1 MLRLENIVKDY
12 SSKEQVT
19 HVLKGLSVQFRKS
32 EFVSILGHSGCG
44 KTTLLNMIG
53 GLDVATEGTVYL
65 DGKSTRD
72 YNDTDWNLYRNKRI
86 GFVFQ
91 SYNLIHHLS
100 ILKNVELPL
109 ALSEVPKE
117 ERKRRALEALEKVGL
132 KDHAKKHPSQ
142 LSGGQMQRVAIARA
156 LVNNPSIILADE
168 PTGALDSESG
178 VLVMDILRE
187 VAKDKLIIMVTH
199 NDNLAEEYST
209 RIIRMSDGEITG
221 DTNPYTIEE
230 CLQDEEDDANA
241 IQEEMERKIAENAT
255 NEKERKKYLRKL
267 KKQEFEHR
275 MKTSMSL
282 GTAIS
287 MSLTNL
293 RMKLGRSLLT
303 SIAGSIGII
312 GIMLVLALSTGVSG
326 YISGIEENTLSQ
338 YPIIIQST
346 NMDLMGALKIL
357 SGGGESKYPSFPNSS
372 DVHVQPIVS
381 NLNEIFE
388 KFFKKNNLESL
399 KEYIDEEFDDNLGY
413 VKYDYGVKMEIFKLI
428 ESSANTL
435 NGTSPDVYTKLY
447 PFVDSVKDVV
457 GGIGFGDIV
466 DTIQQYAGAIDAWTE
481 LIDNQT
487 LLDSQYDLL
496 GNSRWPQN
504 PNEIIVV
511 VDEKNQLNDY
521 VLFVMGLIHPEDLM
535 PILLSS
541 MGAPLSDSDQER
553 LELIREKIEKTYTL
567 DDLLNIEY
575 KVMTGNDYYVKNE
588 KGNWTLRS
596 ENDRLRDLDFIEENS
611 VTLKVVG
618 VVRPKEGAT
627 VTCINGS
634 LAYSHGLVKYLSE
647 RAKTKEGSIG
657 QAYFSNEGYSPI
669 DGSKF
674 DIEKEDKFL
683 TEIGVANFKKPNSIS
698 IYASSFKN
706 KDKIIEFLDYYNNVI
721 AKRRATQL
729 NYENGLIDE
738 NGNLKE
744 GVTEAD
750 LEQPDTIKYSD
761 TVAMI
766 MGYVNTLT
774 DTVTRVLV
782 GFAAISLLV
791 SSIMIAI
798 IIYTSVLER
807 KKEIGVLRAVG
818 ARKLDV
824 SNVFISESALLGVT
838 SGILGIFV
846 TWLFTL
852 LVNFILK
859 MLLGIPNLA
868 TITWWSPI
876 VMLCIS
882 VMLSIFAGFIP
893 SRIAAT
899 KDPVECLR
907 SE

>member
-12 SSKEQVT
+12 GSKEQVT

-53 GLDVATEGTVYL
+53 GLDVATSGTVYL

-72 YNDTDWNLYRNKRI
+72 YNDADWNLYRNKRV

-109 ALSEVPKE
+109 ALSEVPKD
-117 ERKRRALEALEKVGL
+117 ERKRRALEALDKVGL
-132 KDHAKKHPSQ
+132 KAHARKHPNQ

-187 VAKDKLIIMVTH
+187 VAKDKLVIMVTH

-221 DTNPYTIEE
+221 DTAPYSIEE
-230 CLQDEEDDANA
+230 CLQDEEDEANKL
-241 IQEEMERKIAENAT
+241 QEEMEKKIADNAK
-255 NEKERKKYLRKL
+255 NEKERKKYMRKL
-267 KKQEFEHR
+267 KQEEFEYR

-312 GIMLVLALSTGVSG
+312 GIMLVLALSTGVRA
-326 YISGIEENTLSQ
+326 YISGIEENALSQ
-338 YPIIIQST
+338 YPISVKTT
-346 NMDLMGALKIL
+346 NMDVMGAMKIL
-357 SGGGESKYPSFPNSS
+357 GGENKDTLPSYPNSS
-372 DVHVQPIVS
+372 DIYVEPMVS
-381 NLNEIFE
+381 NILKNID
-388 KFFKKNNLESL
+388 KFFSENNLQDL
-399 KEYIDEEFDDNLGY
+399 KTYVDENFDKNLGY
-413 VKYDYGVKMEIFKLI
+413 VKYNYGVKMEIFKWI
-428 ESSANTL
+428 PDDTANEQ
-435 NGTSPDVYTKLY
+435 VYTKLY
-447 PFVDSVKDVV
+447 PFVESVKGVLPS
-457 GGIGFGDIV
+457 GMGDFM
-466 DTIQQYAGAIDAWTE
+466 DTIQAYTAALDSWDE
-481 LIDNQT
+481 LIDNQA
-487 LLDSQYDLL
+487 LLDSQYDLI
-496 GNSRWPQN
+496 GNSRWPQSHD
-504 PNEIIVV
+504 ELVIV
-511 VDEKNQLNDY
+511 VDEKNQLKDFE
-521 VLFVMGLIHPEDLM
+521 LFVLGLIHPNKLAEVLDVGS
-535 PILLSS
+535 ILGGDSGESS
-541 MGAPLSDSDQER
+541 KIPE
-553 LELIREKIEKTYTL
+553 ELTKTYSV
-567 DDLLNIEY
+567 DDLLNLTY
-575 KVMTGNDYYVKNE
+575 KVMTGNDYFQKNE
-588 KGNWTLRS
+588 NGKWAKLS
-596 ENDRLRDLDFIEENS
+596 ETERLKKEFVEENS
-611 VTLKVVG
+611 IDLKVVG

-634 LAYSHGLVKYLSE
+634 IAYSHKLVTYLSN
-647 RAKTKEGSIG
+647 RSATKEGSIG
-657 QAYFSNEGYSPI
+657 KQYNDTKLDPRKYNTDPT
-669 DGSKF
+669 KNLF
-674 DIEKEDKFL
+674 DIGEEDKFRI
-683 TEIGVANFKKPNSIS
+683 EIGIGNLEKPQSIN
-698 IYASSFKN
+698 IYANSFKD
-706 KDKIIEFLDYYNNVI
+706 KDKIIAFLDGYNDI
-721 AKRRATQL
+721 QKKEAFDY
-729 NYENGLIDE
+729 NYAHGYVDAEGNIIKVNGKDPS
-738 NGNLKE
+738 GLKKPE
-744 GVTEAD
+744 
-750 LEQPDTIKYSD
+750 TIKYSD
-761 TVAMI
+761 NMSMI

-782 GFAAISLLV
+782 GFAAISLIV
-791 SSIMIAI
+791 SSIMISI

-818 ARKLDV
+818 ARKLDI

-838 SGILGIFV
+838 SGILGIFI

-852 LVNFILK
+852 LANVILK
-859 MLLGIPNLA
+859 LILGIENLA
-868 TITWWSPI
+868 SITWWSP
-876 VMLCIS
+876 VMMLAIS
-882 VMLSIFAGFIP
+882 VLLSILAGFLP
-893 SRIAAT
+893 ARIAAN